1 MAKHRI
7 ENVTKKTDIKLK
19 KKRWLTIVAPT
30 SFNSQELGETT
41 CERPEQL
48 IGRKLVINLM
58 SLTNDPKKQNVQV
71 EFKIVNVAN
80 DQAETQIVGY
90 ELSGAYV
97 KKVIRRSGG
106 KVEDSFSVVTKDN
119 ITFQIKP
126 LLMTRHK
133 IYKSTLNDMRLK
145 AREHIQNDFKTMDA
159 ETALQSVM
167 MNKLQK
173 ETRED
178 VKKIYP
184 VSLCEIRKLERLA

>member
-7 ENVTKKTDIKLK
+7 ENVTKKTDIKMK
-19 KKRWLTIVAPT
+19 KKRWISILAPAA
-30 SFNSQELGETT
+30 FNSQELGETT

-48 IGRKLVINLM
+48 VGRKLVINLM

-71 EFKIVNVAN
+71 HFKIVNVTN
-80 DQAETQIVGY
+80 DKAETQIVGC

-106 KVEDSFSVVTKDN
+106 KVEDSFAVTTKDN
-119 ITFQIKP
+119 VKFQVKP

-133 IYKSTLNDMRLK
+133 IYKSTLNDMQLK
-145 AREHIQNDFKTMDA
+145 AREYIQNDFKNMDA
-159 ETALQSVM
+159 EVALQAIL

-173 ETRED
+173 ETREN
-178 VKKIYP
+178 VRKIYP
-184 VSLCEIRKLERLA
+184 VSLCEIRKLERSA